1 MKRTPKGWTVG
12 LLLVLMLALLMVCL
26 IGLKTQAHLP
36 LLGCIILMSLFA
48 IWHGAKWKDIEKGLV
63 DGISKG
69 LIPIMVL
76 ALVGIL
82 IGVWMASG
90 TVPYLIYIGF
100 ELINPKWFLVTALLT
115 TMIVST
121 FTGSSF
127 TTIGTVGAALMGI
140 GLGFGIYPAFCAG
153 AVICGACF
161 GDKMSPLSDT
171 TNFAPAVAGIDIFTH
186 IRHMVWTTLP
196 AIIISF
202 ILFFVLGQH
211 SSTHVSMKDIVSA
224 QQALDAHFHLTWLV
238 MLSPLVVVILAF
250 KKMPI
255 LPVLITGIVTGCI
268 TALLF
273 QKGMTISDLMA
284 TMQNGFHLNSKN
296 ELITNIVNRGGL
308 QSMMNSISLIFI
320 ALALGGVAHNT
331 GLIDLMINGLVTKF
345 KYKGHYVTAAACSS
359 IGVNLM
365 TGEQY
370 CSILLPGQ
378 AYKKAFER
386 KGIPLKTLSRSL
398 EDGGTL
404 VNPLIPWGVSGAF
417 FTQAL
422 GVSVVEYL
430 PYVFFLYLC
439 PIFTISY
446 AYLPKIRTHALY
458 GTTGVTQE

>member
-1 MKRTPKGWTVG
+1 MKRKPNGWAAV
-12 LLLVLMLALLMVCL
+12 LLAAVMLALLMVSL

-36 LLGCIILMSLFA
+36 LLGCIILISLFA
-48 IWHGAKWKDIEKGLV
+48 VWHGAKWKDIEKGLI
-63 DGISKG
+63 DGIAKG

-76 ALVGIL
+76 ALIGIL

-100 ELINPKWFLVTALLT
+100 ALINPKWFLVTALLT
-115 TMIVST
+115 TMLVST

-140 GLGFGIYPAFCAG
+140 GLGFGIHPALCAG

-186 IRHMVWTTLP
+186 IKHMVWTTLP
-196 AIIISF
+196 AMIISF
-202 ILFFVLGQH
+202 ILFLILGEH
-211 SSTHVSMKDIVSA
+211 SSAHVSMQDIVSA
-224 QQALDAHFHLTWLV
+224 QQALAAHFRLTWLV

-250 KKMPI
+250 KRMPI

-268 TALLF
+268 TALLV
-273 QKGMTISDLMA
+273 QKGVSVSELMA
-284 TMQNGFHLNSKN
+284 AMQNGFHLNSKN
-296 ELITNIVNRGGL
+296 EMITNIVNRGGL
-308 QSMMNSISLIFI
+308 ESMMNSISLIFI
-320 ALALGGVAHNT
+320 ALALGGIAHNI
-331 GLIDLMINGLVTKF
+331 GLIDLMINGFITKF

-359 IGVNLM
+359 ISVNLI

-378 AYKKAFER
+378 AYKKAFES

-417 FTQAL
+417 FSQAL
-422 GVSVVEYL
+422 GVSVAEYL

-439 PIFTISY
+439 PIFTVLY
-446 AYLPKIRTHALY
+446 AYLPKLRTHALY
-458 GTTGVTQE
+458 GTPSVTQK